1 MIEVAGLCKTF
12 RDPAGRPVRAVDG
25 VSFSAHPGEI
35 LGLLG
40 PNGAGKTTT
49 LRILCT
55 LLKPTAGTARVAGFD
70 VVTQASQ
77 VRRHVGFLS
86 ATTGVYD
93 RMTARE
99 MVQYYAQLNGMGGK
113 ELDLRIEALFGVLGM
128 NDIRNVRGSKM
139 STGQKQR
146 VSIARALVHDP
157 PVLIFDEPTNGL
169 DVLVQR
175 AVIQQVR
182 TLRDRGKCII
192 YSTHNFREVEKLC
205 DRVAIIHR
213 GRVLAAGTLPELRET
228 HRQEDL
234 EELFFALIDGQA
246 SPSEP
251 PA

>member
-1 MIEVAGLCKTF
+1 MIEVVGLSKTF
-12 RDPAGRPVRAVDG
+12 RDTTGRSVTAVDG
-25 VSFSAHPGEI
+25 VSFTARAGEI

-55 LLKPTAGTARVAGFD
+55 LLKPTTGTARVAGFD
-70 VVTQASQ
+70 VVSQADE

-99 MVQYYAQLNGMGGK
+99 MVEYYGQLHGLNGDKLESRVK
-113 ELDLRIEALFGVLGM
+113 ELFDVLSM
-128 NDIRNVRGSKM
+128 HDIRNVRGSKM
-139 STGQKQR
+139 STGQKQK

-157 PVLIFDEPTNGL
+157 SVLIFDEPTNGL

-175 AVIQQVR
+175 SVLQQVKA
-182 TLRDRGKCII
+182 LRDRGKCIV
-192 YSTHNFREVEKLC
+192 YSTHIFREVEKIC

-213 GRVLAAGTLPELRET
+213 GKVLDSGSLDDLRDR
-228 HRQEDL
+228 HREQDL
-234 EELFFALIDGQA
+234 EELFFGLIEGR
-246 SPSEP
+246 SIGKS
-251 PA
+251 

>member
-12 RDPAGRPVRAVDG
+12 RDPAGRPVHAVNG
-25 VSFSAHPGEI
+25 VSFTAQAGEV

-70 VVTQASQ
+70 VVTQADQ

-99 MVQYYAQLNGMGGK
+99 MVEYYGRLNGLSGDGLATRVK
-113 ELDLRIEALFGVLGM
+113 ELFDALGM
-128 NDIRNVRGSKM
+128 HDIRDVRGSKM
-139 STGQKQR
+139 STGQRQK

-157 PVLIFDEPTNGL
+157 PVLILDEPTNGL

-175 AVIQQVR
+175 SVLHQVR
-182 TLRDRGKCII
+182 ALRERGKCVV
-192 YSTHNFREVEKLC
+192 YSTHIFREVEKVC

-213 GRVLAAGTLPELRET
+213 GKVLDAGRLDELRDRHHEA
-228 HRQEDL
+228 DL
-234 EELFFALIDGQA
+234 EELFFGLIEGK
-246 SPSEP
+246 PV
-251 PA
+251 